1 MKKETSSKT
10 SKAAPER
17 KEKPRLAP
25 EPRARSRTFVIG
37 CGKLG
42 ASIANDSSRRGLSV
56 VVLDSSPDSFSLLEE
71 DFSGDRYVCDA
82 NDIFALKTRGLG
94 NAKEAIITTGDDN
107 LSLFLAKVCDK
118 IFQIPYVFVRFD
130 DPDMGL
136 LLQRQSNI
144 RIIYPFQ
151 LSRDHLNKLREEAQG
166 K

>member
-1 MKKETSSKT
+1 MKKETMAK
-10 SKAAPER
+10 P
-17 KEKPRLAP
+17 KEKLKYD
-25 EPRARSRTFVIG
+25 EPHSRTRTFVIG

-56 VVLDSSPDSFSLLEE
+56 VVIDANPDSFALLEE
-71 DFSGDRYVCDA
+71 NFSGDRFIVDA
-82 NDIFALKTRGLG
+82 ANLAALRARGLG
-94 NAKEAIITTGDDN
+94 DAKEVIITTGDDN
-107 LSLFLAKVCDK
+107 LSLFLAKACAVL
-118 IFQIPYVFVRFD
+118 FHIPYVFVRFD

-144 RIIYPFQ
+144 RVIYPFQ

>member
-1 MKKETSSKT
+1 MKKEAIDKT
-10 SKAAPER
+10 
-17 KEKPRLAP
+17 KEKPRLA
-25 EPRARSRTFVIG
+25 EEVRIRSRTFVIG

-56 VVLDSSPDSFSLLEE
+56 VVIDNSADSFTLLEE
-71 DFSGDRYVCDA
+71 NFSGDRFVADA
-82 NDIFALKTRGLG
+82 NDLYALKSRGL
-94 NAKEAIITTGDDN
+94 NSAKEVVITTGDDN
-107 LSLFLAKVCDK
+107 LSLFLAKACAK

-144 RIIYPFQ
+144 RVIYPFQ
-151 LSRDHLNKLREEAQG
+151 LSRDHLNRLREEAQG